1 MLRNIACAFGSERTV
16 LLDAHYMTT
25 QPGSPRP
32 FDGHHY
38 QTDLSA
44 MYTRLVAMVASHF
57 FSSDKQSPTLPF
69 ECSVGV
75 DTKGIKQLGAVN
87 LRNLT
92 YLARLW
98 CVAQR

>member
-44 MYTRLVAMVASHF
+44 MYMRLVAMVASHF
-57 FSSDKQSPTLPF
+57 LSSDKQSPTLPF
-69 ECSVGV
+69 ELSGFWEQCGVGV

-87 LRNLT
+87 LT
-92 YLARLW
+92 
-98 CVAQR
+98 

>member
-69 ECSVGV
+69 ECSVGI
-75 DTKGIKQLGAVN
+75 TGTSI
-87 LRNLT
+87 
-92 YLARLW
+92 
-98 CVAQR
+98 